1 MLSLQCRH
9 AGAYL
14 DTVPVNPYLRLSDGD
29 FINGCHFRL
38 GATGTNPH
46 VPATTCF
53 CGRHIQGSDI
63 DHAMSCNR
71 LSGSR
76 SRRHDHWKEALTRIS
91 ARAGCN
97 ARTEPSY
104 TSVGVA
110 AVGRQG
116 ARADIEV
123 TLPPPHGPTL
133 LDISM
138 IHPRCATYVAAAS
151 QTRGAAAALRDR
163 DKYRAHAGHL
173 HPGHTFVPASVET
186 YGHLGKPIMRY
197 LRTLSDVASGRSL
210 AVTRGSFL
218 ASAHRELSVALVQSQ
233 GYVYRSC
240 ALLLAKASG
249 RPVLP
254 GADTPH
260 LD

>member
-1 MLSLQCRH
+1 MLSLPKVTPQ
-9 AGAYL
+9 
-14 DTVPVNPYLRLSDGD
+14 DLRTTQSCTYHNL
-29 FINGCHFRL
+29 
-38 GATGTNPH
+38 P
-46 VPATTCF
+46 PATCRYPNNCSLCHLGLSAATSLGVRLCPCRQC

-76 SRRHDHWKEALTRIS
+76 SRLHDHWKEALSRIF
-91 ARAGCN
+91 ARTGCN
-97 ARTEPSY
+97 ARTEPIYS
-104 TSVGVA
+104 SVGVA

-138 IHPRCATYVAAAS
+138 IHTRCATYVAAAS

-186 YGHLGKPIMRY
+186 YGPSCGTFVPSATSRRHALWPSPG
-197 LRTLSDVASGRSL
+197 DRSL
-210 AVTRGSFL
+210 
-218 ASAHRELSVALVQSQ
+218 LVPT
-233 GYVYRSC
+233 GN
-240 ALLLAKASG
+240 
-249 RPVLP
+249 
-254 GADTPH
+254 
-260 LD
+260 

>member
-1 MLSLQCRH
+1 MSVRVH
-9 AGAYL
+9 
-14 DTVPVNPYLRLSDGD
+14 
-29 FINGCHFRL
+29 NGCHFRL

-63 DHAMSCNR
+63 DDAMSCNR

-76 SRRHDHWKEALTRIS
+76 SRRHDHWKDALSRVST
-91 ARAGCN
+91 RAGCN

-123 TLPPPHGPTL
+123 TLPPPHGPIL

-138 IHPRCATYVAAAS
+138 IPPHCATYVVAAS

-163 DKYRAHAGHL
+163 DKCWAHAGHL
-173 HPGHTFVPASVET
+173 HPDHALVTASVET
-186 YGHLGKPIMRY
+186 YGTSAGPLCGTFVPSATSRRHALW
-197 LRTLSDVASGRSL
+197 LSPGYRSL
-210 AVTRGSFL
+210 
-218 ASAHRELSVALVQSQ
+218 LVPT
-233 GYVYRSC
+233 GN
-240 ALLLAKASG
+240 
-249 RPVLP
+249 
-254 GADTPH
+254 
-260 LD
+260 